1 MFCVIYRGAVDENNE
16 QFVAYF
22 LPTEETLTKRKRDSE
37 EGVDYNAEDEYV
49 HTDRTHHWKWSH
61 NSKDNNM
68 TL

>member
-1 MFCVIYRGAVDENNE
+1 MFCLIYRGAVDENNE

-49 HTDRTHHWKWSH
+49 HTDSEAITRKTI
-61 NSKDNNM
+61 
-68 TL
+68 T

>member
-1 MFCVIYRGAVDENNE
+1 MFCLIYRGAVDENNE

-61 NSKDNNM
+61 NSINSSII
-68 TL
+68 L